1 MTALI
6 QIDEQY
12 TLAFQQ
18 LMKTL
23 PEKAVKLTVIKNNLD
38 EEILKR
44 INDIKSSKEKTKPL
58 SDLSWLRERYV
69 RS

>member
-1 MTALI
+1 MTAVI

-12 TLAFQQ
+12 TLQFQE

-23 PEKAVKLTVIKNNLD
+23 PKKAVKLTLIKNNLD

-44 INDIKSSKEKTKPL
+44 VNEIKSAKVKTKPL

-69 RS
+69 QS

>member
-1 MTALI
+1 MTAVI

-12 TLAFQQ
+12 TLQFQQ
-18 LMKTL
+18 FMNTL
-23 PEKAVKLTVIKNNLD
+23 PKKAVKLTVIKNNLD

-44 INDIKSSKEKTKPL
+44 INDIKGAKVKTKPL

-69 RS
+69 QS

>member
-1 MTALI
+1 MTAVI

-12 TLAFQQ
+12 TSKFQEF
-18 LMKTL
+18 METL
-23 PEKAVKLTVIKNNLD
+23 PKKAVKLTLIKNNLD

-44 INDIKSSKEKTKPL
+44 INDIKNAKVKTKPL

-69 RS
+69 QS